1 MSKNKSKKGKG
12 DKKASKKNQAPRI
25 ERNWDELGLMM
36 GLEIHQQLNTKHKLF
51 CPCSTD
57 LTDDEHDE
65 EIIRNLRPTQS
76 ELGQIDRAALQES
89 LRDMTFKYEAYNNH
103 TCLVENDDE
112 PPHALNREALDI
124 CITIASLL
132 NMKMVDEFHT
142 MRKQVIDGSNTGG
155 FQRTGLAATDG
166 YLDTPYGRVAIES
179 LGLEEDAARRIDSDG
194 EYTQFR
200 LDRLGIPLAEITTDP
215 SMHHPEQ
222 IKEVAYMIG
231 QVLRS
236 TNVKRGLGTIRQD
249 VNISITRGAR
259 VEIKGVQDL
268 DLMPV
273 IVENEVTRQLALA
286 DIKDE
291 LIKRNAK
298 VEDTIYDLDE
308 VFKDTSSKI
317 LSSAECIKGIIL
329 RGFDGLIGKEVQP
342 GRRFGTELSSYAKK
356 MGVSGLFHTDEL
368 PAYGITQEEVDALK
382 SYLKTGPEDA
392 IIIVAH
398 DEDVAVNA
406 LNETIRRAEMAF
418 DGVVE
423 ETRKA
428 LDDGNTEYMR
438 PLPTANRMYLETDI
452 PLFQITDDMVE
463 PIKNNLPELPDE
475 KEARIIKEYKLSED
489 LSSQLVRRLLAD
501 RFEELM
507 AKLKVDSTTVASVL
521 VSDLRDLRR
530 EGVDVSI
537 FTNEKLTETFKLLE
551 DNKISKDALK
561 DLMLAV
567 SKKPEEP
574 VEKIAEEENLTLLSE
589 DEVRAIIHDI
599 VSGQENMVK
608 ERQMGAMGPLMG
620 MSMKQLK
627 GKADG
632 SLVNKIVREE
642 IQNLL

>member
-1 MSKNKSKKGKG
+1 MAKGKNKNKNKGKG
-12 DKKASKKNQAPRI
+12 KANTPKLTDRD
-25 ERNWDELGLMM
+25 WDALGLMM
-36 GLEIHQQLNTKHKLF
+36 GLEIHQQLNTKTKLF
-51 CPCSTD
+51 CPCPTD
-57 LTDDEHDE
+57 LTDEDYDG

-89 LRDMTFKYEAYNNH
+89 LRDMTFKYESFNNH
-103 TCLVENDDE
+103 TCLVETDDE
-112 PPHALNREALDI
+112 PPHSLNREALDI

-132 NMKMVDEFHT
+132 NMRMVDEFHT

-179 LGLEEDAARRIDSDG
+179 LGLEEDAARRVDSDD
-194 EYTQFR
+194 EFTRFR

-215 SMHHPEQ
+215 SMHHPNQ

-236 TNVKRGLGTIRQD
+236 TNVKRGIGTIRQD
-249 VNISITRGAR
+249 VNISITKGAR

-268 DLMPV
+268 DLMPI
-273 IVENEVTRQLALA
+273 IVDREVERQLALVE
-286 DIKDE
+286 IKEE
-291 LIKRNAK
+291 LERRGAK

-317 LSSAECIKGIIL
+317 LSSAECVKGIIL

-368 PAYGITQEEVDALK
+368 PAYGIEEDEVNAMKEFLK
-382 SYLKTGPEDA
+382 INPEDA

-398 DEDVAVNA
+398 DKDVTVNA
-406 LNETIRRAEMAF
+406 LNEVIRRAKMAF

-452 PLFQITDDMVE
+452 PLFQITDDMIE

-475 KEARIIKEYKLSED
+475 KKARIMAEYKLSED
-489 LSSQLVRRLLAD
+489 LANQLVRRILGD
-501 RFEELM
+501 EFEALI
-507 AKLKVDSTTVASVL
+507 ANVKVDPTTVASVL
-521 VSDLRDLRR
+521 VSDLRDLKR
-530 EGVDVSI
+530 EGVDISV
-537 FTNEKLTETFKLLE
+537 FTQDKLIEVFKLLE
-551 DNKISKDALK
+551 DKKISKDAIK
-561 DLMLAV
+561 DLMVEVA
-567 SKKPEEP
+567 KKPTDNVEE
-574 VEKIAEEENLTLLSE
+574 IANAANLVLLSE
-589 DEVRAIIHDI
+589 EEVIAIIHEI
-599 VSGQENMVK
+599 ALNAESMIK

-620 MSMKQLK
+620 MSMKKLK

-642 IQNLL
+642 IQKLL

>member
-642 IQNLL
+642 IQKLH